1 MNRGV
6 RIIRGLILGLWY
18 IIRALFKIIMC
29 IVYVF
34 IVALY
39 YASKGV

>member
-1 MNRGV
+1 MNRGA
-6 RIIRGLILGLWY
+6 RIIMGLILGLWY
-18 IIRALFKIIMC
+18 IIRAAFKIIVC

-39 YASKGV
+39 YASRGV